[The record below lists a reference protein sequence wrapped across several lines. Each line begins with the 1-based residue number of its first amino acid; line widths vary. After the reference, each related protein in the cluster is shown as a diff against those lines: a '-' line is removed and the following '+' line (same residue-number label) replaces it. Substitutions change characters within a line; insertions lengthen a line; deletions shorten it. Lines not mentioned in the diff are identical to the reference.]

1 MTTAD
6 DRAKRVTY
14 LAGTALVAL
23 VASPVVQNWR
33 PRAKRVDDFP
43 LSYYP
48 MFTARRGASGTVHH
62 LIGLDADGGEHVV
75 HFRHAGSGGLNQIRR
90 QITRRVKQGRAD
102 AVART
107 VADSVALSRDPSERR
122 IERVQV
128 VTSRHRY
135 DTFFGGDRTPRER
148 TVRAEAM
155 VPRTPDA
162 SVASVVAATDP
173 AAEHE
178 SPTNPAI

>member
-1 MTTAD
+1 MTTPEA
-6 DRAKRVTY
+6 RAKRATY

-33 PRAKRVDDFP
+33 PRAERTDDFP

-48 MFTARRGASGTVHH
+48 MFSAKRGATGTVHH
-62 LIGLDADGGEHVV
+62 LVGIDAEGTEHVL

-90 QITRRVKQGRAD
+90 QITRRVKQGQAD

-107 VADSVALSRDPSERR
+107 VADSVALSGGRTERLVQ
-122 IERVQV
+122 RVQV

-148 TVRAEAM
+148 TVRAEAV
-155 VPRTPDA
+155 VPRDPDE
-162 SVASVVAATDP
+162 SVAQVVAAVEP

-178 SPTNPAI
+178 STTKPAV

>member
-1 MTTAD
+1 MTRD
-6 DRAKRVTY
+6 DRTKRATY

-33 PRAKRVDDFP
+33 PRPERVDDFP

-48 MFTARRGASGTVHH
+48 MFSAKRGATGTVHH
-62 LIGLDADGGEHVV
+62 LIGLDAEGGEHLL

-107 VADSVALSRDPSERR
+107 VAESVALSGGSTERR

-148 TVRAEAM
+148 TVRAEAV
-155 VPRTPDA
+155 VPRDPDP
-162 SVASVVAATDP
+162 SVAEVVAATDP

-178 SPTNPAI
+178 SPTKPAL